1 LKKKDGAME
10 AGFILSMK
18 IFQLFSKSPRI
29 YLIAFACFANIPLFR
44 MFYMR
49 SNDVFLSVLVYQCL
63 YFAFIS
69 TTGLR
74 QTMVFVIINYIG
86 IKFTEQRKL
95 MPFLMLVAISY
106 MIHRSAIAVVPLYF
120 IAYKKPTPAY
130 FICCIGVIG
139 VLFILRNQFTSILA
153 TLGGYDRY
161 AKQFM
166 GAGTWTFTVVMIA
179 LLFVCMMQYKSLIY
193 QNKENVFYLNS
204 TIIAVMLLP
213 LTYVDPTNM
222 RVVYYYAMYVML
234 LVPEAVASFSGKDRH
249 IVYLLV
255 VVLMIMLYIVKDNY
269 YVFFWQSG
277 YKHIG
282 PSV

>member
-1 LKKKDGAME
+1 
-10 AGFILSMK
+10 
-18 IFQLFSKSPRI
+18 
-29 YLIAFACFANIPLFR
+29 
-44 MFYMR
+44 
-49 SNDVFLSVLVYQCL
+49 
-63 YFAFIS
+63 
-69 TTGLR
+69 
-74 QTMVFVIINYIG
+74 
-86 IKFTEQRKL
+86 
-95 MPFLMLVAISY
+95 
-106 MIHRSAIAVVPLYF
+106 
-120 IAYKKPTPAY
+120 
-130 FICCIGVIG
+130 
-139 VLFILRNQFTSILA
+139 
-153 TLGGYDRY
+153 
-161 AKQFM
+161 M